1 MRLFFKLS
9 LIILCIGIAHPAFTA
24 VTIFYDYDD
33 LNRLTSMLRFDGLRI
48 KYTYDEVGNIESRI
62 VDFPDTDGDGMSDGW
77 ERFNGLNPYVNDA
90 SLDNDSDG
98 LSNLQEYGFGTDPNK
113 ADCGDQGGVCQTC
126 PNVRIASTPPEYYGT
141 LQEALNMAMDGDI
154 IQSKAGVFHTS
165 LTFNRNISITLHGG
179 YDCDYA
185 TESSHVTTLRGQI
198 NINVGHIHLKNFV
211 LIR

>member
-1 MRLFFKLS
+1 MRLFFTLG

-33 LNRLTSMLRFDGLRI
+33 LNRLTTMLRSDGLRI
-48 KYTYDEVGNIESRI
+48 KYNYDEVGNIESRI
-62 VDFPDTDGDGMSDGW
+62 IDFPDTDGDGMLDGW
-77 ERFNGLNPYVNDA
+77 ERFYGLNPYVNDA

-141 LQEALNMAMDGDI
+141 LQEALDMAMDGDT
-154 IQSKAGVFHTS
+154 IQSKAGVFNTS
-165 LTFNRNISITLHGG
+165 LAFNRNISITLHGG
-179 YDCDYA
+179 YDCTYSID
-185 TESSHVTTLRGQI
+185 TGNFTTLK
-198 NINVGHIHLKNFV
+198 GHITINAGHINLESFV
-211 LIR
+211 VDK